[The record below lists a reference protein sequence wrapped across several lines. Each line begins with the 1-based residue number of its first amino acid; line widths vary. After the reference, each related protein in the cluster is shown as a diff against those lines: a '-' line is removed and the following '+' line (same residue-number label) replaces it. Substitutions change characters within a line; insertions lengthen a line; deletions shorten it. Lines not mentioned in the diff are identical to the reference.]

1 MIEKPE
7 VGTASEVKT
16 AAESASQQACT
27 LQSGLLH
34 DWQFS
39 SLKIKNRWGGRDL
52 NFYQLT

>member
-16 AAESASQQACT
+16 AAESASKHAYT

-34 DWQFS
+34 DCQFF
-39 SLKIKNRWGGRDL
+39 SLENKIEEKNPKI
-52 NFYQLT
+52 